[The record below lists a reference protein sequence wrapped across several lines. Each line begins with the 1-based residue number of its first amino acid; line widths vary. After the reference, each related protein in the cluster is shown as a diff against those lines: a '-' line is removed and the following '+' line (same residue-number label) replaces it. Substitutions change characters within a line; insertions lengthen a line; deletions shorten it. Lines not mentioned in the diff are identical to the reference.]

1 MLRREVRG
9 QKELVAELTQQ
20 HAQDKE
26 KHAKDNKQHAK
37 DKQQLVAKLEEVRRE
52 LEDQAYTR
60 RRELED
66 EAYTRRQLQ
75 ELHRKMENRLEK
87 VCGWKTFSN
96 FVFETDTLRLV
107 KQHGFNALYAHRLR
121 RRSLARSLHSKS

>member
-9 QKELVAELTQQ
+9 QKELAADLTQQ

-37 DKQQLVAKLEEVRRE
+37 DKEQLVAKLEGV
-52 LEDQAYTR
+52 

-66 EAYTRRQLQ
+66 EACTRRQLQ
-75 ELHRKMENRLEK
+75 ELHRKMENRLEN

-96 FVFETDTLRLV
+96 FVFETDTLRIV
-107 KQHGFNALYAHRLR
+107 KQHGFDALYAHRLR
-121 RRSLARSLHSKS
+121 RRALARSLRAKS